1 MSNLE
6 NQIQIYKENLDKFLN
21 SISDGT
27 LDEQVTYIRQNY
39 DSLSD
44 NEKQEIQAQITTW
57 ERIGR
62 GKIKS
67 ESTDEREGISEQ
79 KNNWESKTSS
89 PTSRDILNKINSQR
103 STFEDESRGSTASVV
118 SLILSRIRDKIPSG
132 AVIAN
137 RIFNPRRP
145 NRTSKILPESFNK
158 VNNEVTINKN
168 DLDGIKQYDNGE
180 SHLIVFNITNNDKVL
195 VFRMANFT
203 GLADTITPEFTQQK
217 YFGRAEPYYQYSG
230 VTRNI
235 SFTFDLVVHNKV
247 DTSVIY
253 SKLNSLI
260 SLAYPHKYTNNNM
273 IEPNII
279 KLSIARYIVDKPF
292 FLTNISVTGADDVV
306 YQRSKPSIVTVNVQG
321 NLLEANE
328 YPSFEGTVLTN
339 YVDNGEYPGIVSIGD
354 LEQKLSGKERRA
366 LRKAERKQRRE
377 NRQAERS
384 QRRFVRRA
392 ARGGSAVGGAD
403 DSTTFDNTIGG
414 IGDDLA

>member
-1 MSNLE
+1 MSNLN
-6 NQIQIYKENLDKFLN
+6 NQEQIYKENLNKFLN
-21 SISDGT
+21 TIDDGT
-27 LDEQVTYIRQNY
+27 FDGEITYIKENY
-39 DSLSD
+39 DDVGNDTKKAIQQQIDTWTVPKPPSPSD
-44 NEKQEIQAQITTW
+44 IQREETKKNIVKNIFSFLGGGGIPKPKDVLDN
-57 ERIGR
+57 IGR
-62 GKIKS
+62 GIRSKIA
-67 ESTDEREGISEQ
+67 
-79 KNNWESKTSS
+79 NNT
-89 PTSRDILNKINSQR
+89 
-103 STFEDESRGSTASVV
+103 
-118 SLILSRIRDKIPSG
+118 PSAG
-132 AVIAN
+132 VIAN

-145 NRTSKILPESFNK
+145 NRTSKIYPENFNK
-158 VNNEVTINKN
+158 VNKEITINKS
-168 DLDGIKQYDNGE
+168 DLDEVKQNDNGE

-235 SFTFDLVVHNKV
+235 SFTFDLVVHNRV

-339 YVDNGEYPGIVSIGD
+339 YVDNGEYPGIVSVGD
-354 LEQKLSGKERRA
+354 LEEKLSGKERRA

-377 NRQAERS
+377 NRQDERQQ
-384 QRRFVRRA
+384 QRIVRQN
-392 ARGGSAVGGAD
+392 RGLNPIQANRPD
-403 DSTTFDNTIGG
+403 DDFFQIP
-414 IGDDLA
+414 DL